1 MNVVAC
7 SSADLILR
15 AYTTLIRSMAK
26 PCSFG
31 QYFKAHYWF
40 MYLLLLLSRWCLLL
54 FSHSLCNSSDS
65 LKLRNVHSWR
75 RLARHLV
82 DIQPDLLVLAP
93 SPNLLRRR
101 SLLIVWSNTDAIQS
115 VMCTIGLSDWL
126 LLSLRPNSLGFDLTC
141 SSLCSINYVVSCYF
155 IIHLL
160 CNKQTFLQHHVFTNQ
175 VILEQVQ
182 TCHRGTP

>member
-7 SSADLILR
+7 FSADLILR

-31 QYFKAHYWF
+31 QYFKANYYF
-40 MYLLLLLSRWCLLL
+40 MYLLLLLSRWRLLL
-54 FSHSLCNSSDS
+54 LSYSLCNINSSDS

-115 VMCTIGLSDWL
+115 VMCTIGLSEWL

-141 SSLCSINYVVSCYF
+141 SSLCSINYVLVLLLSGCY
-155 IIHLL
+155 
-160 CNKQTFLQHHVFTNQ
+160 
-175 VILEQVQ
+175 
-182 TCHRGTP
+182 RGW